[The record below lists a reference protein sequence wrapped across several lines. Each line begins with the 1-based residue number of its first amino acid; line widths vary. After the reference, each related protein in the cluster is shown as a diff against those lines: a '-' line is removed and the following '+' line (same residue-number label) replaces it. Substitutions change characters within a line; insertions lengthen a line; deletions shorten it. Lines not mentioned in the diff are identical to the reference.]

1 MLLTQL
7 LNCKNITDKLMTIQA
22 DFCFMEDLLV
32 EPTNKTFLFVSVFQV
47 ALEPQSKFLI

>member
-1 MLLTQL
+1 MLVTQL

-22 DFCFMEDLLV
+22 DFFFYGRFARF

-47 ALEPQSKFLI
+47 ALEP